1 MFSLHPY
8 YHESEGEG
16 EGIAFLTV
24 CPKGGGGKRLFR
36 GGRLPECG
44 HLFKEILYVYLS
56 YSYGNL
62 VLILG
67 NKIYTK

>member
-1 MFSLHPY
+1 MFSLYPY

-24 CPKGGGGKRLFR
+24 CPKGGGGKCLFR

-44 HLFKEILYVYLS
+44 HLIQGNIVCVPILFLW
-56 YSYGNL
+56 
-62 VLILG
+62 
-67 NKIYTK
+67 